1 MSMISLE
8 IRATRPEVIVTSLRI
23 KEYRDKYDKSS
34 EMGVTNLEMLVR
46 HESGDDCDKYGDD
59 VTSLKML
66 WQI

>member
-1 MSMISLE
+1 M
-8 IRATRPEVIVTSLRI
+8 TSLRM
-23 KEYRDKYDKSS
+23 KESRDKYDKSS

-66 WQI
+66 